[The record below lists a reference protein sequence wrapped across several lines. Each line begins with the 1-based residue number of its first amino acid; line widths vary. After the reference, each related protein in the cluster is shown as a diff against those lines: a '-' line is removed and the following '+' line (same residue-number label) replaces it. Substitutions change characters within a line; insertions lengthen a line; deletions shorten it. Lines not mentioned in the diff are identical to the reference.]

1 MQFRRAS
8 PSIVE
13 AAGENSI
20 NEAYSND
27 QIGTL
32 SGGVYKSLKLTT
44 LILIVMLPPLLYMMN
59 KIVHNSNKNISGYI
73 AVQNQNSLHLNENII
88 LSTNNGNILNQ
99 TLPAPAQPANQP
111 SALPSINPSYNPT
124 FKPSSMNPTFKP
136 SPNPSAATTTTTL
149 SPTALPTDDKPQGS
163 RNQFKFLDQLFTYEE
178 WEAKNIHIN
187 DLLGNGA
194 WVESWK
200 FENYKV
206 PYSEPCVDIIKYKWG
221 KCIDSPVNQGKRYL
235 WKPSR
240 SSSSSSSSRGGG
252 GGGGDVLSPW
262 SSQTMCS
269 MVNGRNVLVAG
280 DSLSE
285 EFFFSLLSHLLAS
298 VEVSTASTNNSS
310 SSSSSSNY
318 DAMVAKIRQQCLH
331 FCHDWYPSCTGPV
344 EVSRYCLLFIIIDL
358 LSFI

>member
-1 MQFRRAS
+1 MQFSRAS
-8 PSIVE
+8 PSMVE

-20 NEAYSND
+20 NEAYNND

-44 LILIVMLPPLLYMMN
+44 LILIVMLPPFVYMMN

-73 AVQNQNSLHLNENII
+73 AVQNQNSLHLNQNII

-99 TLPAPAQPANQP
+99 TLPAPLPIKQP
-111 SALPSINPSYNPT
+111 SALPSINPSCDPT
-124 FKPSSMNPTFKP
+124 FKPSSMNPTSKP
-136 SPNPSAATTTTTL
+136 SSAKSSPNPSALTTL
-149 SPTALPTDDKPQGS
+149 SPTALPTDDKHQGS
-163 RNQFKFLDQLFTYEE
+163 SNQFNFLGQLFTYEE
-178 WEAKNIHIN
+178 WEAKNVHIN

-194 WVESWK
+194 WVESWR

-240 SSSSSSSSRGGG
+240 SGSSSSGGG
-252 GGGGDVLSPW
+252 GAFLSPW
-262 SSQTMCS
+262 SSQTMCR

-298 VEVSTASTNNSS
+298 VEVSTATNSS
-310 SSSSSSNY
+310 NSDY
-318 DAMVAKIRQQCLH
+318 DAVVAKIRQQCIH

-344 EVSRYCLLFIIIDL
+344 EVSSCSHSIFI
-358 LSFI
+358 